1 MADAFIDKIALIYIK
16 NRQILMALSKGKDAY
31 YIPGGK
37 DNSYRGI
44 CHKIAGVKT
53 RGRNQALAA
62 GKKTC
67 LGKFIKLDLSVRRCF
82 EGGELCY
89 LPCYITK

>member
-1 MADAFIDKIALIYIK
+1 MISIFRFA
-16 NRQILMALSKGKDAY
+16 
-31 YIPGGK
+31 PGGK

-44 CHKIAGVKT
+44 CHKIAGIKA

-67 LGKFIKLDLSVRRCF
+67 LDQSGKPDLKTDWQRI
-82 EGGELCY
+82 Y
-89 LPCYITK
+89 